1 MTKLDKLIADL
12 LSPKFEKW
20 KPYLTKEE
28 QAVFGL
34 VYFKDYSIIQVANE
48 IHYSDRQTKRIL
60 KSARKKI
67 NKLLP

>member
-12 LSPKFEKW
+12 LSPKFEEW

>member
-1 MTKLDKLIADL
+1 MDKLDKLIAGL
-12 LSPKFEKW
+12 LSPKFEEW

-28 QAVFGL
+28 QVVFGL
-34 VYFKDYSIIQVANE
+34 TYFKGYTRVQTAFEINYSEV
-48 IHYSDRQTKRIL
+48 TVKRLL

>member
-12 LSPKFEKW
+12 LSPKFEEW

-28 QAVFGL
+28 QVVFGL
-34 VYFKDYSIIQVANE
+34 IYFKDYSIIQAANE

-67 NKLLP
+67 NKLIP